1 MLRGVVGVFGPLTTL
16 LIILKLVGAI
26 NLGWIWV
33 FSPLWIRIGFVL
45 IVYILSYLFD
55 RK

>member
-1 MLRGVVGVFGPLTTL
+1 MLRGFVGVFGPLTAI

-26 NLGWIWV
+26 KLGWIWV
-33 FSPLWIRIGFVL
+33 LSPFWIRIGFVL
-45 IVYILSYLFD
+45 IMYVLSCLFD